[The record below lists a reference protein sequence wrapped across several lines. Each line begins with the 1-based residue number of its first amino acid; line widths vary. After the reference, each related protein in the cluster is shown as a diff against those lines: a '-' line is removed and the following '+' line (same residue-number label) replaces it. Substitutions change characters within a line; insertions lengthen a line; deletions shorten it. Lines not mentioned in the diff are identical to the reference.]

1 VSMEM
6 TCPLCGKRAES
17 FLALGDGSSMV
28 GCSCIEGNKAVQ
40 VRPITWTFP
49 TKYVEINK
57 ARIRLENAA
66 LRIGDLF
73 AAEIDPGWDEC
84 QELEAAALEYRNA
97 YRASE
102 PGASK

>member
-1 VSMEM
+1 VSVEA
-6 TCPLCGKRAES
+6 TCPRCGNPAES
-17 FLALGDGSSMV
+17 VTAFGGMTV
-28 GCSCIEGNKAVQ
+28 IGCPCIEANQAWMMAPLTLIPGFALDQ
-40 VRPITWTFP
+40 
-49 TKYVEINK
+49 
-57 ARIRLENAA
+57 ARLRLQNAA

-73 AAEIDPGWDEC
+73 AAQIDPGWDEC